1 MLVSAFG
8 RLGLVPEVGT
18 SWLLTRRLGYHGAI
32 AYYVRGRHIGAEEAL
47 ELGMVEEVCPHD
59 ELRAAAEK
67 WCARAERLPTHALEM
82 TKPLLRAAADA
93 SWEES
98 LRLEEFAE
106 ANCFSTAAL
115 GEAARE
121 ILGRSGSGDGETA

>member
-1 MLVSAFG
+1 MTL
-8 RLGLVPEVGT
+8 
-18 SWLLTRRLGYHGAI
+18 YQ
-32 AYYVRGRHIGAEEAL
+32 
-47 ELGMVEEVCPHD
+47 EL
-59 ELRAAAEK
+59 
-67 WCARAERLPTHALEM
+67 
-82 TKPLLRAAADA
+82 PLLRAAADA

>member
-1 MLVSAFG
+1 
-8 RLGLVPEVGT
+8 
-18 SWLLTRRLGYHGAI
+18 
-32 AYYVRGRHIGAEEAL
+32 
-47 ELGMVEEVCPHD
+47 
-59 ELRAAAEK
+59 
-67 WCARAERLPTHALEM
+67 M